1 MKRGLICEGKGGLSG
16 FGRRCTCPQTK
27 QCFAL
32 QNTQYIGLEITVVV
46 VAVVMMQSILILI
59 SLVILIPL
67 NCEFS

>member
-32 QNTQYIGLEITVVV
+32 QNTQYIALEISSSSSCHD
-46 VAVVMMQSILILI
+46 AVNTDIDILSDID
-59 SLVILIPL
+59 SA
-67 NCEFS
+67 